1 MQPAADTDFESPVE
15 TGLSKVTVLKLGA
28 DVSARLGY
36 EPGQD
41 LQPIVRRLGG
51 VIRYQSWI
59 EATDGGSLEV
69 YPDKPGTE
77 ESPSFV
83 IRISPNVGNLRNRF
97 TIAHELGHY
106 FLHAEVG
113 AKAIRVNRDG
123 SDRVEWEANW
133 FAAGFLMPEDRFRAD
148 WQDTAGNVPLMVG
161 IYQVS
166 EPVIEIQK
174 KNLGLG

>member
-1 MQPAADTDFESPVE
+1 MPAADISDFESPVAS
-15 TGLSKVTVLKLGA
+15 GLSKVAVLKLAA

-41 LQPIVRRLGG
+41 LEPLVRRLGG
-51 VIRYQSWI
+51 IIRYQSWL

-69 YPDKPGTE
+69 FPHHVGTE
-77 ESPSFV
+77 QDPKFV

-97 TIAHELGHY
+97 TVAHELGHY
-106 FLHAEVG
+106 FLHAGVG

-133 FAAGFLMPEDRFRAD
+133 FAAGFLMPEERFRRD
-148 WQDTAGNVPLMVG
+148 WQETGGSIPLMVG
-161 IYQVS
+161 RYQVS

-174 KNLGLG
+174 ANLGLP